1 MPSRSLPRRRLLFAK
16 RHKVRRRSAPR
27 PMGIPF
33 VSLLLLLLLLL
44 SNMVRIEFHLFDL
57 YDGRIGGAA
66 AIIGPP
72 LLVAKL
78 LSLLIGLGEES
89 AVVRPAVARGE
100 RRAGDKRRRFP
111 RCFTRRGRLQTRV
124 AAVFSSQ
131 SSHVRDTKK

>member
-1 MPSRSLPRRRLLFAK
+1 
-16 RHKVRRRSAPR
+16 
-27 PMGIPF
+27 MGIPF
-33 VSLLLLLLLLL
+33 VTLLLLLL

-72 LLVAKL
+72 LVTKL

-89 AVVRPAVARGE
+89 AVVRPAVAGGE

-111 RCFTRRGRLQTRV
+111 RWFTRRGRLQTRV